1 MKIETLEEAASNFIK
16 HNDITTDILRV
27 KSIAEKVGFVCGA
40 KWQKERSYSE
50 LELLLLEVK
59 DKLDSFEYRVN
70 QNSYISEY
78 IDEWFEQLKKN
89 S

>member
-40 KWQKERSYSE
+40 KWQEERSYGQKE
-50 LELLLLEVK
+50 VLELLHNREQYLIETVGEFYK
-59 DKLDSFEYRVN
+59 SN
-70 QNSYISEY
+70 I
-78 IDEWFEQLKKN
+78 EWFEQFKKK
-89 S
+89 